1 MGRLVGEISSHQPPL
16 LLPGASAPPLLHLL
30 KCHMGILGTLLVQ
43 GVIAVS
49 GEVLRS
55 ADSVLLIRDIIQ
67 KR

>member
-1 MGRLVGEISSHQPPL
+1 MGRLVGEISSFQPPL

-30 KCHMGILGTLLVQ
+30 KCHMGVLGTLLVQ
-43 GVIAVS
+43 DVIAVL

-67 KR
+67 QR

>member
-30 KCHMGILGTLLVQ
+30 KCHMGVLGTLLVQ
-43 GVIAVS
+43 DVIAVL

-67 KR
+67 QR